1 MTGEGGKY
9 VKAIFANVGKD
20 VAIGYGVFVVLAM
33 FVNLIS
39 TGGFADVSITLADLL
54 SGNLPMASTGGS
66 SGKGIFLVL
75 LASATIAVPH
85 FWKHKFAPLAFTL
98 PFLFTIYGF
107 WPLYEQHRAQKQAI
121 EAMGELG
128 QIMGQVAEQVDG
140 SVGGPF
146 DSLGISAWLLLATV
160 IFLAFT
166 GLMRFLARS

>member
-1 MTGEGGKY
+1 MTGEGSKHM
-9 VKAIFANVGKD
+9 KANFANVGKD
-20 VAIGYGVFVVLAM
+20 VAIGYGVFVILAM

-54 SGNLPMASTGGS
+54 SGNAPMAATSGS
-66 SGKGIFLVL
+66 SGKGMLLVL

-85 FWKHKFAPLAFTL
+85 FWKHKFAPLAFIVPLLITV
-98 PFLFTIYGF
+98 YGF

-121 EAMGELG
+121 EAMGEFG
-128 QIMGQVAEQVDG
+128 PAMGQMAEQMG
-140 SVGGPF
+140 ASVGGPF
-146 DSLGISAWLLLATV
+146 DSLGIGAWLLLATA